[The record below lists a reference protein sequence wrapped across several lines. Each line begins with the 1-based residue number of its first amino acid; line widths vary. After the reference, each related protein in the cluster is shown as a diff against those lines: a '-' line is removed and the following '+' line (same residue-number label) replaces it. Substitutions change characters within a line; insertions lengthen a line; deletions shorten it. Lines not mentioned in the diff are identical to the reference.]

1 MSYAKKA
8 RAKAKKAQADAADP
22 ERKNMRNL
30 IRNGKAPRL
39 TSIEDRHGRHI
50 KGSFGVVFEAKTLL
64 AHKGQRTPSP
74 EEKN

>member
-8 RAKAKKAQADAADP
+8 RAKAKKADADNADP
-22 ERKNMRNL
+22 ERKTLRNL

-50 KGSFGVVFEAKTLL
+50 LGSFGVVFEVKRQTVKTD
-64 AHKGQRTPSP
+64 RDPSP
-74 EEKN
+74 EETE